1 MRGNHALY
9 YIMCV
14 FHGAVEPSSD
24 LQCGGFFTRGLCPL
38 APTAVLTSR
47 GVVGWIFVMIFWCRC
62 SLVCGAGQGAT
73 FSLLVAA

>member
-1 MRGNHALY
+1 MRGNHAVY

-24 LQCGGFFTRGLCPL
+24 LQCGGFFYTRPM
-38 APTAVLTSR
+38 PTCADGRFDQPWGGGMDFCQT
-47 GVVGWIFVMIFWCRC
+47 FWCRC
-62 SLVCGAGQGAT
+62 RLVCGAGQGAT